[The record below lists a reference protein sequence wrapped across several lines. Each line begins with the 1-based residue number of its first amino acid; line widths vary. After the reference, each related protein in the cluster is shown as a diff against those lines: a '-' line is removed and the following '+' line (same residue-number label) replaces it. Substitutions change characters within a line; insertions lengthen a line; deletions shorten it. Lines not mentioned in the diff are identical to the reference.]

1 MITYYHL
8 IGKIHNNT
16 KVNYSSISKKEK
28 FEMFVNN
35 NEEINNEIE
44 NIEILKKSLPLSD
57 INLRK

>member
-1 MITYYHL
+1 MITYNHL

-28 FEMFVNN
+28 FEILINN

-44 NIEILKKSLPLSD
+44 NIEILKKSP
-57 INLRK
+57 

>member
-1 MITYYHL
+1 
-8 IGKIHNNT
+8 
-16 KVNYSSISKKEK
+16 
-28 FEMFVNN
+28 MFVNN